1 MQTGGGGWTVFQ
13 RRQNAS
19 VDFYRGWQW
28 YKDGFGDLNG
38 NFWLG
43 LEKIRR
49 LTKSDQN
56 ILRVDLADFT
66 NEKDYAKYGTFSVAT
81 ESELYKLKVNHFS
94 GKYNHIRN
102 NLKILCHIHIAP
114 PPPPP
119 PPLCTALF
127 W

>member
-1 MQTGGGGWTVFQ
+1 MQTNGGGWTVFQ

-19 VDFYRGWQW
+19 VDFYHRWQW

-66 NEKDYAKYGTFSVAT
+66 NEKAYAKYGTFSVAT
-81 ESELYKLKVNHFS
+81 ESEFYKLKVNHFS

-102 NLKILCHIHIAP
+102 NLKMLCHIQQSNN
-114 PPPPP
+114 
-119 PPLCTALF
+119 C
-127 W
+127 

>member
-1 MQTGGGGWTVFQ
+1 MQTNGGGWTVFQ
-13 RRQNAS
+13 RRQDAS
-19 VDFYRGWQW
+19 VDFYHGWQW

-66 NEKDYAKYGTFSVAT
+66 NEKAYAKYGTFSVAT
-81 ESELYKLKVNHFS
+81 ESEFYKLKVNHFS
-94 GKYNHIRN
+94 GKYNQIRN
-102 NLKILCHIHIAP
+102 NLKMLCHIQQSNN
-114 PPPPP
+114 
-119 PPLCTALF
+119 C
-127 W
+127 